1 MEKTL
6 LDQKSLFHNP
16 FLELTYQKNLFIF
29 QVPFG
34 KLTSAFGCQH
44 CQAALLGGVDAS
56 CGPFP

>member
-29 QVPFG
+29 QVPFY
-34 KLTSAFGCQH
+34 LFSVSVQNY
-44 CQAALLGGVDAS
+44 
-56 CGPFP
+56 